1 MSLELSLEVVF
12 VVEDDSLVG
21 DRDED
26 LFARFIGEVVDA
38 VVNVVVEAQGPF
50 EFESRCLA

>member
-50 EFESRCLA
+50 EFES

>member
-1 MSLELSLEVVF
+1 MSLELSLKVVF

-26 LFARFIGEVVDA
+26 LFTGLVGKVVNT
-38 VVNVVVEAQGPF
+38 VVNVVVEA
-50 EFESRCLA
+50 